1 MYSYFSRK
9 GVYMPT
15 TYAHWRFG
23 DKCIRMLPDDLQ
35 NIILN
40 NRAIFDYGVHGPD
53 IFFYYNCLKYN
64 EVNRYGSAMHDIP
77 YKDTLAQIKENFK
90 KTENKDMALSY
101 LLGFTCHFTLDSYC
115 HGFIEKV
122 DETMPYSHGI
132 IESQFD
138 RYLLIKDGFNPVTK
152 SVTDMFHPDKKMA
165 KVISGLFNKFDED
178 IIYKTLKDQKL
189 YLNLLK
195 DNSDIKR
202 FFLTTAM
209 DIAKVPSFKDLLITK
224 ENVEELKPVNIRL
237 NKYFDMALKHYPVL
251 ADSLIGY
258 LSDKN
263 ELNTY
268 FKHNFSF
275 KEDYRNLEILP
286 LDEELKYKVTA
297 LQD

>member
-1 MYSYFSRK
+1 
-9 GVYMPT
+9 MPT

-53 IFFYYNCLKYN
+53 IFFYYNCLKHN

-122 DETMPYSHGI
+122 DETMPYSHGK
-132 IESQFD
+132 IEAQFD

-209 DIAKVPSFKDLLITK
+209 DLAKVPSFKDLLITK
-224 ENVEELKPVNIRL
+224 ENVEELKPINIRL

-258 LSDKN
+258 LYDKN

>member
-1 MYSYFSRK
+1 
-9 GVYMPT
+9 MPT

-53 IFFYYNCLKYN
+53 IFFYYNCLKHN
-64 EVNRYGSAMHDIP
+64 EVNCYGSAMHDIP

-122 DETMPYSHGI
+122 DETMPYSHGK

-152 SVTDMFHPDKKMA
+152 SVTDMFHPDEKMA

-209 DIAKVPSFKDLLITK
+209 DIAKVPSFKDLLITR
-224 ENVEELKPVNIRL
+224 ENVEELKPINIRL

>member
-1 MYSYFSRK
+1 
-9 GVYMPT
+9 MPT

-53 IFFYYNCLKYN
+53 IFFYYNCLKHN

-122 DETMPYSHGI
+122 DETTPYSHGK

-152 SVTDMFHPDKKMA
+152 SVTDMFHPDEKMA

-209 DIAKVPSFKDLLITK
+209 DIAKVPSFKDLLITR
-224 ENVEELKPVNIRL
+224 ENVEELKPINIRL

>member
-1 MYSYFSRK
+1 
-9 GVYMPT
+9 MPT

-53 IFFYYNCLKYN
+53 IFFYYNCLKHN

-122 DETMPYSHGI
+122 DETMPYSHGK

-275 KEDYRNLEILP
+275 KKDYRNLEILP

>member
-1 MYSYFSRK
+1 
-9 GVYMPT
+9 MPT

-53 IFFYYNCLKYN
+53 IFFYYNCLKHN

-122 DETMPYSHGI
+122 DETMPYSHGK

-209 DIAKVPSFKDLLITK
+209 DIARVPSFKDLLITK
-224 ENVEELKPVNIRL
+224 ENVEELKPINIRL

>member
-53 IFFYYNCLKYN
+53 IFFYYNCLKHN

-122 DETMPYSHGI
+122 DETMPYSHGK

-224 ENVEELKPVNIRL
+224 ENVEELKPINIRL

-275 KEDYRNLEILP
+275 KKDYRNLEILP

>member
-1 MYSYFSRK
+1 
-9 GVYMPT
+9 MPT

-224 ENVEELKPVNIRL
+224 ENVEELKPINIRL

>member
-1 MYSYFSRK
+1 
-9 GVYMPT
+9 MPT

-53 IFFYYNCLKYN
+53 IFFYYNCLKHN

-122 DETMPYSHGI
+122 DETMPYSHGKL
-132 IESQFD
+132 ESQFD

>member
-1 MYSYFSRK
+1 
-9 GVYMPT
+9 MPT

-53 IFFYYNCLKYN
+53 IFFYYNCLKHN

-122 DETMPYSHGI
+122 DETMPYSHGK

-209 DIAKVPSFKDLLITK
+209 DIAGVPSFKDLLITR
-224 ENVEELKPVNIRL
+224 ENVEELKPINIRL

>member
-1 MYSYFSRK
+1 
-9 GVYMPT
+9 MPT

-53 IFFYYNCLKYN
+53 IFFYYNCLKHN

-122 DETMPYSHGI
+122 DETMPYSHGK

-165 KVISGLFNKFDED
+165 KVISGRFNKFDED

>member
-1 MYSYFSRK
+1 
-9 GVYMPT
+9 MPT

-53 IFFYYNCLKYN
+53 IFFYYNCLKHN

-122 DETMPYSHGI
+122 DETMPYSHGK

-202 FFLTTAM
+202 FFLTAAM

>member
-1 MYSYFSRK
+1 
-9 GVYMPT
+9 MPT

-53 IFFYYNCLKYN
+53 IFFYYNCLKHN
-64 EVNRYGSAMHDIP
+64 EINRYGSAMHDIP

-122 DETMPYSHGI
+122 DETMPYSHGK

>member
-1 MYSYFSRK
+1 
-9 GVYMPT
+9 MPT

-40 NRAIFDYGVHGPD
+40 NRSIFDYGVHGPD
-53 IFFYYNCLKYN
+53 IFFYYNCLKHN

-122 DETMPYSHGI
+122 DETMPYSHGK

-165 KVISGLFNKFDED
+165 KVISGLFDKFDED

>member
-1 MYSYFSRK
+1 
-9 GVYMPT
+9 MPT

-53 IFFYYNCLKYN
+53 IFFYYNCLKHN

-122 DETMPYSHGI
+122 DETTPYSHGK

-224 ENVEELKPVNIRL
+224 ENVEELKPINIRL

-275 KEDYRNLEILP
+275 KKDYRNLEILP

>member
-1 MYSYFSRK
+1 
-9 GVYMPT
+9 MPT

-53 IFFYYNCLKYN
+53 IFFYYNCLKHN

-122 DETMPYSHGI
+122 DETMPYSHGK

-224 ENVEELKPVNIRL
+224 ENVEELKPINIRL
-237 NKYFDMALKHYPVL
+237 NKYFDMALKHYPIL

>member
-1 MYSYFSRK
+1 
-9 GVYMPT
+9 MPT

-53 IFFYYNCLKYN
+53 IFFYYNCLKHN

-122 DETMPYSHGI
+122 DETMPYSHGK

-152 SVTDMFHPDKKMA
+152 SVADMFHPDKKMA

>member
-1 MYSYFSRK
+1 
-9 GVYMPT
+9 
-15 TYAHWRFG
+15 
-23 DKCIRMLPDDLQ
+23 MLPDDLQ

-53 IFFYYNCLKYN
+53 IFFYYNCLKHN

-122 DETMPYSHGI
+122 DETMPYSHGK

-224 ENVEELKPVNIRL
+224 ENVEELKPINIRL

>member
-1 MYSYFSRK
+1 
-9 GVYMPT
+9 MPT

-53 IFFYYNCLKYN
+53 IFFYYNCLKHN

-122 DETMPYSHGI
+122 DETMPYSHGK

-165 KVISGLFNKFDED
+165 KVISGLFNKFDEE

>member
-1 MYSYFSRK
+1 
-9 GVYMPT
+9 MPT

-53 IFFYYNCLKYN
+53 IFFYYNCLKHN

-122 DETMPYSHGI
+122 DETMPYSHGK

-178 IIYKTLKDQKL
+178 IIYKTLKDQKF

>member
-1 MYSYFSRK
+1 
-9 GVYMPT
+9 MPT

-53 IFFYYNCLKYN
+53 IFFYYNCLKHN

-122 DETMPYSHGI
+122 DETMPYSHGK

-178 IIYKTLKDQKL
+178 IIYKTLKDQKH

>member
-1 MYSYFSRK
+1 
-9 GVYMPT
+9 MPT

-53 IFFYYNCLKYN
+53 IFFYYNCLKHN

-122 DETMPYSHGI
+122 DETMPYSHGK

-224 ENVEELKPVNIRL
+224 ENVEELKPINIRL

>member
-1 MYSYFSRK
+1 
-9 GVYMPT
+9 MPT

-53 IFFYYNCLKYN
+53 IFFYYNCLKHN

-152 SVTDMFHPDKKMA
+152 SVTDMFHPDEKMA

-224 ENVEELKPVNIRL
+224 ENVEELKPINIRL

>member
-1 MYSYFSRK
+1 
-9 GVYMPT
+9 MPT

-53 IFFYYNCLKYN
+53 IFFYYNCLKHN

-122 DETMPYSHGI
+122 DETMPYSHGK

-209 DIAKVPSFKDLLITK
+209 DIAKVPSFKDLLITR
-224 ENVEELKPVNIRL
+224 ENVEELKPINIRL

-275 KEDYRNLEILP
+275 KEDYRKLEILP

>member
-1 MYSYFSRK
+1 
-9 GVYMPT
+9 MPT

-53 IFFYYNCLKYN
+53 IFFYYNCLKHN

-122 DETMPYSHGI
+122 DETTPYSHGK

-258 LSDKN
+258 LYDKN

>member
-1 MYSYFSRK
+1 
-9 GVYMPT
+9 MPT

-53 IFFYYNCLKYN
+53 IFFYYNCLKHN

-122 DETMPYSHGI
+122 DETMPYSHGK

-152 SVTDMFHPDKKMA
+152 SVTDMFHPDEKMA

-258 LSDKN
+258 LSNKN

>member
-1 MYSYFSRK
+1 
-9 GVYMPT
+9 MPT

-53 IFFYYNCLKYN
+53 IFFYYNCLKHN

-122 DETMPYSHGI
+122 DETMPYSHGK

-152 SVTDMFHPDKKMA
+152 SVTDMFHPDEKMA

-224 ENVEELKPVNIRL
+224 ENVEELKPINIRL

>member
-1 MYSYFSRK
+1 
-9 GVYMPT
+9 MPT

-23 DKCIRMLPDDLQ
+23 DKCIRMLPDDLH

-53 IFFYYNCLKYN
+53 IFFYYNCLKHN

-122 DETMPYSHGI
+122 DETMPYSHGK

-224 ENVEELKPVNIRL
+224 ENVEELKPINIRL

>member
-1 MYSYFSRK
+1 
-9 GVYMPT
+9 MPT

-122 DETMPYSHGI
+122 DETTPYSHGK

-224 ENVEELKPVNIRL
+224 ENVEELKPINIRL

-268 FKHNFSF
+268 FKHNF
-275 KEDYRNLEILP
+275 
-286 LDEELKYKVTA
+286 
-297 LQD
+297 

>member
-1 MYSYFSRK
+1 
-9 GVYMPT
+9 MPT

-53 IFFYYNCLKYN
+53 IFFYYNCLKHN

-122 DETMPYSHGI
+122 DETTPYSHGK

-224 ENVEELKPVNIRL
+224 ENVEELKPINIRL
-237 NKYFDMALKHYPVL
+237 NKYVDMALKHYPVL

-275 KEDYRNLEILP
+275 KKDYRNLEILP

>member
-1 MYSYFSRK
+1 
-9 GVYMPT
+9 MPT

-53 IFFYYNCLKYN
+53 IFFYYNCLKHN

-122 DETMPYSHGI
+122 DETMPYSHGK

-209 DIAKVPSFKDLLITK
+209 DIAGVPSFKDLLITK

-258 LSDKN
+258 LSNKN

>member
-1 MYSYFSRK
+1 
-9 GVYMPT
+9 MPT

-53 IFFYYNCLKYN
+53 IFFYYNCLKHN

-122 DETMPYSHGI
+122 DETMPYSHGK

-152 SVTDMFHPDKKMA
+152 SVTDMFHPDEKMA

-209 DIAKVPSFKDLLITK
+209 DIAKVPSFKDLLITR
-224 ENVEELKPVNIRL
+224 ENVEELKPINIRL

-263 ELNTY
+263 ELTTY

>member
-1 MYSYFSRK
+1 
-9 GVYMPT
+9 MPT
-15 TYAHWRFG
+15 TDAHWRFG

-40 NRAIFDYGVHGPD
+40 NRAIFDYGVHVPD
-53 IFFYYNCLKYN
+53 IFFYYNCLKHN

-122 DETMPYSHGI
+122 DETTPYSHGK

-224 ENVEELKPVNIRL
+224 ENVEELKPINIRL

>member
-1 MYSYFSRK
+1 
-9 GVYMPT
+9 MPT

-53 IFFYYNCLKYN
+53 IFFYYNCLKHN

-122 DETMPYSHGI
+122 DETMPYSHGK

-209 DIAKVPSFKDLLITK
+209 DIAGVPSFKDLLITK

>member
-122 DETMPYSHGI
+122 DETMPYSHGK

-138 RYLLIKDGFNPVTK
+138 RYLLIKDGFNPDTK
-152 SVTDMFHPDKKMA
+152 SVTDMFHPDEKMA

-224 ENVEELKPVNIRL
+224 ENVEELKPINIRL

>member
-1 MYSYFSRK
+1 
-9 GVYMPT
+9 MPT

-53 IFFYYNCLKYN
+53 IFFYYNCLKHN

-122 DETMPYSHGI
+122 DETTPYSHGK

-224 ENVEELKPVNIRL
+224 ENVEELKPINIRL

-258 LSDKN
+258 LYDKN

>member
-1 MYSYFSRK
+1 
-9 GVYMPT
+9 MPT

-53 IFFYYNCLKYN
+53 IFFYYNCLKHN

-122 DETMPYSHGI
+122 DETMPYSHGK

-224 ENVEELKPVNIRL
+224 ENVEELKPINIRL

-258 LSDKN
+258 LYDKN

>member
-1 MYSYFSRK
+1 
-9 GVYMPT
+9 MPT

-53 IFFYYNCLKYN
+53 IFFYYNCLKHN

-122 DETMPYSHGI
+122 DETMPYSHGK

-189 YLNLLK
+189 YLSLLK

>member
-1 MYSYFSRK
+1 
-9 GVYMPT
+9 MPT

-53 IFFYYNCLKYN
+53 IFFYYNCLKHN

-90 KTENKDMALSY
+90 KAENKDMALSY

-122 DETMPYSHGI
+122 DETMPYSHGK

>member
-1 MYSYFSRK
+1 
-9 GVYMPT
+9 MPT

-53 IFFYYNCLKYN
+53 IFFYYNCLKHN

-101 LLGFTCHFTLDSYC
+101 LLGFACHFTLDSYC

-122 DETMPYSHGI
+122 DETMPYSHGK

-224 ENVEELKPVNIRL
+224 ENVEELKPINIRL